1 MKETRTINLNGLVF
15 HIDND
20 AYQTL
25 NDYLHDIELRLPA
38 DERADVM
45 ADIEA
50 RVCELLQSA
59 LFAKN
64 VQVANIEM
72 INAIKE
78 RIGAPSEFGAAGGLK
93 RPKVK
98 TPPQYERSG
107 CGRVIK
113 ITFQVILA
121 LLAVQI
127 LLPIL
132 AVVLTTLFALCM
144 AGFGIGFGAFGA
156 LPLIGVSLF
165 DGNWFLTALV
175 VISSIVAIGLPIG
188 ALVYTIVS
196 HVRYHRGPKGRFWL
210 IAIICWIIS
219 LGCFTALLVQQATS
233 FGGINGIVHSAL
245 SYASEEDPDAVPT
258 ALDLTAF
265 NGISASGAV
274 SLEVSQ
280 GDYSVSVYS
289 PQDLIVEVKDSVLC
303 IYCQGDEADGY
314 YHANIS
320 LPDLQSMSLNGA
332 SHAEV
337 TGTFANVNYVISGA
351 SKLDA
356 EDAPTDIVH
365 VNCSGAS
372 KAVVHANNEIWA
384 QASGA
389 SKIVY
394 SGQPTVK
401 HTMAVGASKIKH
413 D

>member
-1 MKETRTINLNGLVF
+1 MKETRTINLNGIVF

-20 AYQTL
+20 AYKSL
-25 NDYLHDIELRLPA
+25 NDYLQDIELRLPA
-38 DERADVM
+38 DERTDVM

-50 RVCELLQSA
+50 RVCELFQSA
-59 LFAKN
+59 MFAKN
-64 VQVANIEM
+64 VQVVTIEM
-72 INAIKE
+72 VQSIEE
-78 RIGAPSEFGAAGGLK
+78 RIGAPSEFGENK

-98 TPPQYERSG
+98 VKPQSERSG
-107 CGRVIK
+107 CSRVAK

-127 LLPIL
+127 LLPVL
-132 AVVLTTLFALCM
+132 AVVLAMLFALCVT
-144 AGFGIGFGAFGA
+144 AFGVGVGTFGA
-156 LPLIGVSLF
+156 LPLIGIELF
-165 DGNWFLTALV
+165 DGSGFLTALA
-175 VISSIVAIGLPIG
+175 VISAIVAIGLPIG
-188 ALVYTIVS
+188 ALVYTIVT

-219 LGCFTALLVQQATS
+219 LGCFTALLVEQATS

-245 SYASEEDPDAVPT
+245 SYASNEDPDADPT

-274 SLEVSQ
+274 SLEVTQ

-289 PQDLIVEVKDSVLC
+289 PQDLVVEVKDSVLC
-303 IYCQGDEADGY
+303 IYCKEDENEDGY

-320 LPDLQSMSLNGA
+320 LPDLKSLHLDGA

-337 TGTFANVNYVISGA
+337 TGKFESVNYVISGA

-394 SGQPTVK
+394 SGQPAVK
-401 HTMAVGASKIKH
+401 HTMAVGASKIKR

>member
-1 MKETRTINLNGLVF
+1 MKETRTINLNGIVF

-20 AYQTL
+20 AYKSL
-25 NDYLHDIELRLPA
+25 NDYLQDIELRLPA
-38 DERADVM
+38 DERTDVM

-50 RVCELLQSA
+50 RVCELFQSA
-59 LFAKN
+59 MFAKN
-64 VQVANIEM
+64 VQVVTIEM
-72 INAIKE
+72 VQSIEE
-78 RIGAPSEFGAAGGLK
+78 RIGAPSEFGENK

-98 TPPQYERSG
+98 RVPKSERSG
-107 CGRVIK
+107 CSRVII
-113 ITFQVILA
+113 ITFQVLLA

-127 LLPIL
+127 LLPVL
-132 AVVLTTLFALCM
+132 AVVLTVLFALCM
-144 AGFGIGFGAFGA
+144 AAFGVGVGTFGAM
-156 LPLIGVSLF
+156 PLIGISLF

-188 ALVYTIVS
+188 ALVYTIVT

-210 IAIICWIIS
+210 IAVICWLIS
-219 LGCFTALLVQQATS
+219 LGCFTALLVEQATS

-245 SYASEEDPDAVPT
+245 SYAGDEDPDAVPT

-265 NGISASGAV
+265 NGISGSGAV
-274 SLEVSQ
+274 SLEVTQ

-289 PQDLIVEVKDSVLC
+289 PQDLVVEVKDSVLC
-303 IYCQGDEADGY
+303 IYCKEDENEDGY

-320 LPDLQSMSLNGA
+320 LPDLKSLRLDGA

-337 TGTFANVNYVISGA
+337 TGNYKEVNYVISGA

-356 EDAPTDIVH
+356 EDALTDIVH

-394 SGQPTVK
+394 SGQPAVK

>member
-1 MKETRTINLNGLVF
+1 MKETRTINLNGIVF

-20 AYQTL
+20 AYKSL
-25 NDYLHDIELRLPA
+25 NDYLQDIELRLPA

-50 RVCELLQSA
+50 RVCELFQSA
-59 LFAKN
+59 MFAKN
-64 VQVANIEM
+64 VQVVTIEM
-72 INAIKE
+72 VQSIEE
-78 RIGAPSEFGAAGGLK
+78 RIGAPSEFGENK
-93 RPKVK
+93 RPRVKVK
-98 TPPQYERSG
+98 PQAERSG
-107 CGRVIK
+107 CSRVAK

-127 LLPIL
+127 LLPVL
-132 AVVLTTLFALCM
+132 AVVLAMLFALCVT
-144 AGFGIGFGAFGA
+144 AFGVGVGTFGA
-156 LPLIGVSLF
+156 LPLLGVELF
-165 DGNWFLTALV
+165 DGSGFLTALA
-175 VISSIVAIGLPIG
+175 VISAIVAIGLPIG
-188 ALVYTIVS
+188 ALVYTIVT

-219 LGCFTALLVQQATS
+219 LGCFTSLLVQQANS
-233 FGGINGIVHSAL
+233 FGGVNGLVHTLMAMDS
-245 SYASEEDPDAVPT
+245 DPDETPVNM
-258 ALDLTAF
+258 DVTAF
-265 NGISASGAV
+265 NAVNASGAMHLSIMQGEQNLTV
-274 SLEVSQ
+274 TTPDEVN
-280 GDYSVSVYS
+280 
-289 PQDLIVEVKDSVLC
+289 IEVVDSVL
-303 IYCQGDEADGY
+303 ILSAKDGESDGY
-314 YHANIS
+314 HFAEIYVPELTS
-320 LPDLQSMSLNGA
+320 LSLSGA
-332 SHAEV
+332 SYAEV
-337 TGTFANVNYVISGA
+337 TGIYKDVNYVISGA

-372 KAVVHANNEIWA
+372 KALVHANNEIWA

>member
-1 MKETRTINLNGLVF
+1 MKETRTINLNGIVF

-20 AYQTL
+20 AYKSL
-25 NDYLHDIELRLPA
+25 NDYLQDIELRLPA

-50 RVCELLQSA
+50 RVCELFQSA
-59 LFAKN
+59 MFAKN
-64 VQVANIEM
+64 VQVVTIEM
-72 INAIKE
+72 VQSIEE
-78 RIGAPSEFGAAGGLK
+78 RIGAPSEFGENK
-93 RPKVK
+93 RPRVKVK
-98 TPPQYERSG
+98 PQAERSG
-107 CGRVIK
+107 CSRVAK

-127 LLPIL
+127 LLPVL
-132 AVVLTTLFALCM
+132 AVVLAMLFALCVT
-144 AGFGIGFGAFGA
+144 AFGVGVGTFGA
-156 LPLIGVSLF
+156 LPLLGIEFF
-165 DGNWFLTALV
+165 DGSGFLTALA
-175 VISSIVAIGLPIG
+175 VISSIAAIGLPIG
-188 ALVYTIVS
+188 ALVYTIVT
-196 HVRYHRGPKGRFWL
+196 HARYHRGPKGRFWL

-258 ALDLTAF
+258 ALDLRAF